1 MVDHTEILAAAARTL
16 KDRGQQ
22 YGAVE
27 ACFNRASQLA
37 SIRLDKPINM
47 YEVAII
53 LSCVKQA
60 RQIANPTLADSW
72 VDGINYDAI
81 AAQYAPAYF
90 DSPMLESEIAAMAK
104 RFAPRRENTNAETYS
119 GDNGV
124 GVDPNKPD
132 APTGS

>member
-1 MVDHTEILAAAARTL
+1 
-16 KDRGQQ
+16 
-22 YGAVE
+22 
-27 ACFNRASQLA
+27 
-37 SIRLDKPINM
+37 M

-104 RFAPRRENTNAETYS
+104 RLAPKRENANAENYS
-119 GDNGV
+119 GNHG
-124 GVDPNKPD
+124 GHANPNQPD
-132 APTGS
+132 APTGG

>member
-1 MVDHTEILAAAARTL
+1 MVDHTEILAAAAKTL

-22 YGAVE
+22 YGTVE

-90 DSPMLESEIAAMAK
+90 DSPMLESEIAAMAR
-104 RFAPRRENTNAETYS
+104 RFAPKRENANAENYS
-119 GDNGV
+119 GNHG
-124 GVDPNKPD
+124 GHANPNQPD
-132 APTGS
+132 APTGG